1 MKIQKNNFILD
12 VNVENFFPITNFT
25 AKKRENSFISLLGI
39 DGNSGKILDKE
50 IEHIFIE
57 RMKLKE

>member
-1 MKIQKNNFILD
+1 MHLFAWDMIVGLIMESFIG
-12 VNVENFFPITNFT
+12 
-25 AKKRENSFISLLGI
+25 ENSFISLLGI